1 MLLWNIFLALI
12 WCWLQGNFSTANI
25 FGGFILGYFVL
36 ALLTRRGIIDR
47 HRYTTRLPK
56 TLGLTIFFIKEL
68 IIANV
73 RLAWDMLTP
82 GLFLKPAIIAMPLD
96 AKTDAEITLVA
107 ALITLT
113 PGTLSMEVSEDRSTL
128 FIHALYCEDEQKLIE
143 ELKSGFEAKVL
154 EVLR

>member
-25 FGGFILGYFVL
+25 IGGFLLGYFIL
-36 ALLTRRGIIDR
+36 WLLTRRGVIDR
-47 HRYTTRLPK
+47 RRYTTRLPK
-56 TLGLTIFFIKEL
+56 TLGLAVFFIKEL
-68 IIANV
+68 IVANV
-73 RLAWDMLTP
+73 RLAWDMITP

-96 AKTDAEITLVA
+96 AETDAEISLVA

-128 FIHALYCEDEQKLIE
+128 FIHALYCDDEQKLIQ

-154 EVLR
+154 EILR